1 MTNDVKC
8 SYFNAL
14 LSQQRVKCSE
24 EVTTLT
30 VKSIQLKRDA
40 VLLVSS
46 LSQLELKV
54 PCIIQHTIE
63 LPAHKTNKHIKINLH
78 SYCLSNLI
86 LQYFISIAHCFTA
99 MLVVYFLAL
108 FCSCAGL
115 TLSSKPSP
123 LSDRQVWSVCDNNG
137 SCSCGPNVSHAVI
150 CRDGDSTIV
159 IQNCYCMFY
168 DEDANTSLLG
178 TCLLSCDYQ
187 LNVDQPSINF
197 YSIHR
202 NVSLFNKDICAN
214 DTAWIKKNRE
224 GRFCGRCQ
232 ETYGLAVYSYH
243 YSSCIKC
250 TDYGYKNWIKFFAVA
265 LLPLTVFVF
274 VVIIFKINVPSSRLN
289 GLIFM
294 MQCITFP
301 KLLRVNDTF
310 TLHVQNELNNVI
322 KFVKAFFVIFGVV
335 NLDFLRDVYP
345 YFCLHP
351 KMNALHLMALEYC
364 VALYPF
370 LLIIVTYF
378 LIKMYD
384 QNYTLVVLAWKPFK
398 WCLKSYNRRID
409 IGASLIQAFASLILL
424 SSMKILSLTA
434 DIMTVSVAETPNREK
449 HLYFYYD
456 ANLDYLRGQHLIF
469 ALLSLLL
476 CFVFVILPFLLLVLY
491 PFRCFHR
498 FLNLLKLRCQA
509 LHIFGDV
516 FQGSYKLEPHDL
528 RIFSAFHLL
537 IRLLISFIFM
547 LFHTLFAYPAT
558 VLVLFPA
565 TLFFAFFR
573 PYKNEFHNTLDVISI
588 GLAAF
593 LYVSYLSSVFT
604 RSLDSYWRH
613 TSYAL
618 SAGTMVLIL
627 MYAIV
632 NLTFSRIRNLLRCI
646 VSRIRLRVNGRAPLL
661 TESVSLPR
669 ETSDGQIDAQ
679 DSPNE
684 RSSLIDPVLD
694 I

>member
-1 MTNDVKC
+1 
-8 SYFNAL
+8 
-14 LSQQRVKCSE
+14 
-24 EVTTLT
+24 
-30 VKSIQLKRDA
+30 
-40 VLLVSS
+40 
-46 LSQLELKV
+46 
-54 PCIIQHTIE
+54 
-63 LPAHKTNKHIKINLH
+63 
-78 SYCLSNLI
+78 
-86 LQYFISIAHCFTA
+86 
-99 MLVVYFLAL
+99 
-108 FCSCAGL
+108 
-115 TLSSKPSP
+115 
-123 LSDRQVWSVCDNNG
+123 
-137 SCSCGPNVSHAVI
+137 
-150 CRDGDSTIV
+150 
-159 IQNCYCMFY
+159 MFY

-178 TCLLSCDYQ
+178 TCLIFCGYQ
-187 LNVDQPSINF
+187 INLRQPSMLF
-197 YSIHR
+197 YTIHR

-214 DTAWIKKNRE
+214 DTAQVQQNRE
-224 GRFCGRCQ
+224 GRFCGSCQ

-274 VVIIFKINVPSSRLN
+274 VVIIFRINVPSSCLN
-289 GLIFM
+289 GLTLM
-294 MQCITFP
+294 MQCTTFP
-301 KLLRVNDTF
+301 ALLRIVDALYRDRTIYGRNSF
-310 TLHVQNELNNVI
+310 QVVFNA
-322 KFVKAFFVIFGVV
+322 VKVFYVIFGVV

-351 KMNALHLMALEYC
+351 KMNALHVMALEYC

-424 SSMKILSLTA
+424 SSMKILGLTA

-476 CFVFVILPFLLLVLY
+476 CFVFVILPFLLLALY
-491 PFRCFHR
+491 PFQCFHR

-509 LHIFGDV
+509 LHIFVDV

-537 IRLLISFIFM
+537 IRFLILLLI
-547 LFHTLFAYPAT
+547 LLAHTLFVMPAAA
-558 VLVLFPA
+558 LLLLLA

-573 PYKNEFHNTLDVISI
+573 PYKSEFHNTLDVISI
-588 GLAAF
+588 GLLAL
-593 LYVSYLSSVFT
+593 LYMSITSTMFT
-604 RSLDSYWRH
+604 HSLDIYWEGI
-613 TSYAL
+613 SDFVL
-618 SAGTMVLIL
+618 GGTITLIFI
-627 MYAIV
+627 YAIV
-632 NLTFSRIRNLLRCI
+632 NLTLSRIRNLLRCI

-694 I
+694 R